1 MDTLLLMENICA
13 YPWRHITN
21 RLDGTVSPCCEYKE
35 LITKSDG
42 TPFNIKVDSLEEI
55 YNSEYMESLR
65 NDFLNGI
72 KRDIC
77 NGCWNLEEVGAKSKR
92 IRHLEYLENNKL
104 WDTNN
109 PTRDKLPNEYQL
121 SLNNSCNLK
130 CRMCGPWYSSSWL
143 KEDKEHKIFY
153 FNAFKN
159 QVSSSDSRFIVD
171 VEDWIPYVEE
181 IEVLGGE
188 PLYSSAWY
196 KLLELIIEKGY
207 NKNLRIKIVTN
218 GTIFDKEVIEKWID
232 KFKQVDISISID
244 GAGKVFEYLRTNA
257 KWNEVKDNIQNFTQ
271 YMRKGEKFKSNF
283 NVNIHSTLSWM
294 SILSITD
301 LDKSLFSDLDTYNVY
316 PSLTFNWVIEPVWLS
331 LPFPPKFFTE
341 FLINELQKQSF
352 YKDSIKQELLN
363 YLSLK
368 KSEVL
373 TDVDIEKEFKFIKK
387 LDQIRN
393 DSFLDIVRDISEELF
408 IYYKPIYEKVNTGI

>member
-1 MDTLLLMENICA
+1 M
-13 YPWRHITN
+13 
-21 RLDGTVSPCCEYKE
+21 
-35 LITKSDG
+35 
-42 TPFNIKVDSLEEI
+42 
-55 YNSEYMESLR
+55 
-65 NDFLNGI
+65 
-72 KRDIC
+72 
-77 NGCWNLEEVGAKSKR
+77 
-92 IRHLEYLENNKL
+92 
-104 WDTNN
+104 
-109 PTRDKLPNEYQL
+109 
-121 SLNNSCNLK
+121 
-130 CRMCGPWYSSSWL
+130 
-143 KEDKEHKIFY
+143 
-153 FNAFKN
+153 
-159 QVSSSDSRFIVD
+159 
-171 VEDWIPYVEE
+171 
-181 IEVLGGE
+181 
-188 PLYSSAWY
+188 
-196 KLLELIIEKGY
+196 
-207 NKNLRIKIVTN
+207 
-218 GTIFDKEVIEKWID
+218 
-232 KFKQVDISISID
+232 DISISID

-301 LDKSLFSDLDTYNVY
+301 LDKTLFSDLDTYNVY

-352 YKDSIKQELLN
+352 YKDSIKHELLN

-393 DSFLDIVRDISEELF
+393 DSFLDIVKDISEELF